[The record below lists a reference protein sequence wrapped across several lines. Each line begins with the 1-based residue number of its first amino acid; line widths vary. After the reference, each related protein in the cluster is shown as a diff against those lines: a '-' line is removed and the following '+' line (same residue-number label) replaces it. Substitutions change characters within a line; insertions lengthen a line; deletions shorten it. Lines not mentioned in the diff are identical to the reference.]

1 MPHECQIRAAL
12 QCQTDICWWIV
23 GDSVTKQW
31 RSIQPQVN
39 GIPEVF
45 TTDFGNYS
53 AAILG
58 VGGTLIS

>member
-1 MPHECQIRAAL
+1 MSVKYVPSLNAKLTFAGGFQ
-12 QCQTDICWWIV
+12 
-23 GDSVTKQW
+23 VTKQW
-31 RSIQPQVN
+31 CSIQPQAN

-45 TTDFGNYS
+45 TTYFGNYS